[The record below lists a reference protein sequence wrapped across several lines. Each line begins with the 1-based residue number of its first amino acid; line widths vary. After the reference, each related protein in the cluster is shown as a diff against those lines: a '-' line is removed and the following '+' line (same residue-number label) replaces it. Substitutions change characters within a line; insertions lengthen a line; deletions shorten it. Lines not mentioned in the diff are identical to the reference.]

1 VLGPG
6 RHHLLFYSYVDDML
20 ERRAPHRAVH
30 LELVRRWHDDG
41 RLELAGA
48 LGDPPH
54 GALIVFGVSD
64 AAEIEQFVAE
74 DPYVAAELV
83 TGWRIESWQVIA

>member
-1 VLGPG
+1 MLGPG
-6 RHHLLFYSYVDDML
+6 RHHLLFYNYVEGML
-20 ERRAPHRAVH
+20 ERRAPHRDAH
-30 LELVRRWHDDG
+30 LAHVREWYADG

-54 GALIVFGVSD
+54 GALFAFD
-64 AAEIEQFVAE
+64 AADTQEIERFVAD

-83 TGWRIESWQVIA
+83 TSWRIESWQVVK